1 MMHLKLYKLKECD
14 DFKIDKVNYLTL
26 VGNELTGDLKENCD
40 ISSPVF
46 TIKCPKD
53 TNSNNIIDYNYCY
66 ITEFQRYYFINSI
79 TFGMNDI
86 ITLSCTCDVLY
97 SFKDIPTGTTLHW
110 MNSYMYCTRRTN
122 GNALIQDNER
132 SYKYNKV
139 VTDITDLIQRP
150 TGISW
155 IPFNVSD
162 DYDTSYRVIISVINQ
177 TTWQGKKDNLA
188 FEDVA
193 SLFDQHY
200 PRLTCRSNGKELAS
214 NYYLIT
220 IRSLATIIDAC
231 IDNDEIVSFIK
242 SIIVL
247 PYEPEYTTDWPYVT
261 PEGEQPSHTKNLLWG
276 TGGSHFIVLPDD
288 IGFPLH
294 SNYDRFIKEY
304 RDIPSGS
311 SYLDY
316 APYTQIKMYIPYK
329 DMIDLNLDSVR
340 GCRLALIYYVDYDD
354 GMANVILHNV
364 TKNIIEYQST
374 CQLGVKIGISSSNEL
389 EINNQKIQLG
399 ITTAISTIASILAIA
414 SGNPLVASGGVLG
427 LVGGSAKAFTQANS
441 MLVMGEHAISSGN
454 VGVINNQNLQFIETK
469 YQPVIA
475 DGTPIIS
482 GAYTSDKG
490 LPFNSYLTISS
501 ASTDEFLVFDDDNV
515 PMDNRMTKQ
524 EFNTLIGLLKKGV
537 RK

>member
-1 MMHLKLYKLKECD
+1 MMQLTLYRLKGCD
-14 DFKIDKVNYLTL
+14 DFKIDKSSYITSVIALN
-26 VGNELTGDLKENCD
+26 GDLKEDCD
-40 ISSPVF
+40 ISSPVI
-46 TIKCPKD
+46 TCNCPQ
-53 TNSNNIIDYNYCY
+53 TQSNENIIDFNYCRIY
-66 ITEFQRYYFINSI
+66 EFNRYYFIDKI
-79 TFGMNDI
+79 VIGMNNI
-86 ITLSCTCDVLY
+86 ITIYCTSDVLY
-97 SFKDIPTGTTLHW
+97 SFMNVPSGVTSHW
-110 MNSYMYCTRRTN
+110 YINALYCTRRTN
-122 GNALIQDNER
+122 GNNLIQDTER

-139 VTDITDLIQRP
+139 VTDITSLIQRP
-150 TGISW
+150 SGISW

-177 TTWQGKKDNLA
+177 TTWQGKKNNLA

-231 IDNDEIVSFIK
+231 IGNDEIVSFIK
-242 SIIVL
+242 SVIVL
-247 PYEPEYTTDWPYVT
+247 PYEPEYTTDWPYIT
-261 PEGEQPSHTKNLLWG
+261 PEGEQPHHTKNLLWG
-276 TGGSHFIVLPDD
+276 TGGAHSITLPDD

-304 RDIPSGS
+304 RDIPSATS
-311 SYLDY
+311 FLDY

-364 TKNIIEYQST
+364 TKNIIEYQSS

-414 SGNPLVASGGVLG
+414 SGNPLIAGGGVMG

-454 VGVINNQNLQFIETK
+454 IGVINNQMLQFIQTK
-469 YQPVIA
+469 YQPVI
-475 DGTPIIS
+475 
-482 GAYTSDKG
+482 TSQQDETSYENDKG
-490 LPFNSYLTISS
+490 LPYNNYLAINDAT
-501 ASTDEFLVFDDDNV
+501 TDEFLVFDDDNI

-524 EFNTLIGLLKKGV
+524 EFNTLVGLLKKGV